1 MKKQLGILLALSLTL
16 FAWTQKTHAADSSG
30 FGAGIILGSPT
41 AITAKYWLDQQAA
54 IDGGIAFSLSDYF
67 LFYGDYLFH
76 YPGAFKQKNKFVSEL
91 IPYVGVGGII
101 ALANSNRI
109 DNDRYLGRTTG
120 TLGLGVR
127 VPFGIEWMPSKIPIG
142 VFLELVPGIS
152 IIPATSI
159 LFQGGLGIR
168 YYF

>member
-1 MKKQLGILLALSLTL
+1 MKKQLTILLILSLLIFTLTQKSNAAESSGIGVGIL
-16 FAWTQKTHAADSSG
+16 
-30 FGAGIILGSPT
+30 LGSPT
-41 AITAKYWLDQQAA
+41 AITAKYWLDRQAA
-54 IDGGIAFSLSDYF
+54 LDAGIAFALSDYF

-76 YPGAFKQKNKFVSEL
+76 YPGAFKQKNKFVNEL
-91 IPYVGVGGII
+91 SPYVGVGGIV
-101 ALANSNRI
+101 AFANSNRI

-127 VPFGIEWMPSKIPIG
+127 IPFGIEWIPSKLPIG

-152 IIPATSI
+152 IIPATSV

>member
-1 MKKQLGILLALSLTL
+1 MKKQLGTLLILTL
-16 FAWTQKTHAADSSG
+16 MLIAGTPKAQAAEASG

-41 AITAKYWLDQQAA
+41 AITAKYWLDRQAA
-54 IDGGIAFSLSDYF
+54 LDGGIAFALSDYF

-76 YPGAFKQKNKFVSEL
+76 YPGAFKQRNKFVSEL
-91 IPYVGVGGII
+91 IPYVGVGGIL

-109 DNDRYLGRTTG
+109 DNDRYLGRTSG
-120 TLGLGVR
+120 AIGLGVR
-127 VPFGIEWMPSKIPIG
+127 VPFGIEWMPTNIPIG

-152 IIPATSI
+152 VIPATSI